1 MTFTACRKFIKDFYS
16 MPYNGMLLSL
26 IMQRVQLTLSM
37 PEDLKEKLVARARLE
52 DLTLSQLIRRLA
64 REAVEESLS
73 PTEEVPA

>member
-1 MTFTACRKFIKDFYS
+1 